1 MYLLNCSMSPSLI
14 RGGERDER
22 EGKKFFFSSFLFS
35 FSFLL
40 FALSG
45 VGEWDLWH
53 IQSFLKLYN
62 PIKIN

>member
-1 MYLLNCSMSPSLI
+1 MSPSLI
-14 RGGERDER
+14 RGGGGERDER
-22 EGKKFFFSSFLFS
+22 EGKKFFFLLLFC

>member
-1 MYLLNCSMSPSLI
+1 MSPSLI
-14 RGGERDER
+14 RGGGGERDER
-22 EGKKFFFSSFLFS
+22 EGKKFFFSSFLFC